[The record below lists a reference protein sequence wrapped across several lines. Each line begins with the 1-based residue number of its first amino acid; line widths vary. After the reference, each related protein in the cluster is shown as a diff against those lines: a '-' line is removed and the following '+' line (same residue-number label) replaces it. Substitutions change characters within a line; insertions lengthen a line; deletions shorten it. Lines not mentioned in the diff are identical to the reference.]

1 MGSGKPSLSC
11 GVSALL
17 LPLQAKRSLRR
28 QEGMRPPLSAG
39 RAPGVRGGRAGP
51 RGTRVLYCNL
61 PIWRASLRGG
71 FTGLRVSGWG
81 GGLHGALQKMTLPS
95 PTILQ
100 SAGGCN
106 TTGLLTERS

>member
-28 QEGMRPPLSAG
+28 QEGMWPPLSAG

-81 GGLHGALQKMTLPS
+81 GVFMALSK
-95 PTILQ
+95 
-100 SAGGCN
+100 
-106 TTGLLTERS
+106 R